1 LDFTAARA
9 VMLFAVFGVFFCE
22 AGGVRFTKGFLAGL
36 LAAADLDLTCLESLR
51 LAGFEAAARFALG
64 RTGFAW
70 IARPLTDDFGDDR
83 RVGVRDVDRLMPLVT
98 GLLIKKV
105 SNRKAKVGA

>member
-1 LDFTAARA
+1 LDFAAARA
-9 VMLFAVFGVFFCE
+9 AMLFAVFGVFFCE
-22 AGGVRFTKGFLAGL
+22 ARGVRFTKGFLAGL

-51 LAGFEAAARFALG
+51 LGFEAAARFALG
-64 RTGFAW
+64 RTGFAC